1 MSIAFHRSPAT
12 GALTWF
18 RPLNRTQEE
27 VAAILAKR
35 RRINELREEI
45 AILDTELQL
54 QEQRFHAV
62 AAGLPSDAHHVG
74 QTGD

>member
-1 MSIAFHRSPAT
+1 MSCFMS
-12 GALTWF
+12 
-18 RPLNRTQEE
+18 RTQEE
-27 VAAILAKR
+27 IAAILAKR

>member
-1 MSIAFHRSPAT
+1 MSCFMS
-12 GALTWF
+12 
-18 RPLNRTQEE
+18 RTQEE
-27 VAAILAKR
+27 IAAILAKR

-54 QEQRFHAV
+54 QEQRFHPV